1 MQKKV
6 SFEFTFALLTID
18 KEEQNVLTS
27 WLHQCSNRQ
36 QITITTVR
44 RLRACGT
51 RVPMLHDF
59 ASFCCQLS
67 TANDDLPCDVSVVVQ
82 RYSWRVDCV
91 YLLRMSP
98 LLRSF
103 STMDLC
109 VSWIGQLD
117 FELSAMLV
125 YTSDEL
131 RDSACLG

>member
-1 MQKKV
+1 MHHILQKFNTCWTLV
-6 SFEFTFALLTID
+6 
-18 KEEQNVLTS
+18 
-27 WLHQCSNRQ
+27 W
-36 QITITTVR
+36 

-51 RVPMLHDF
+51 RVPMLHGF

-109 VSWIGQLD
+109 VSWRGQLD

-125 YTSDEL
+125 YTSAEL
-131 RDSACLG
+131 RDSACLE

>member
-1 MQKKV
+1 MSTSDQSGRDV
-6 SFEFTFALLTID
+6 S
-18 KEEQNVLTS
+18 
-27 WLHQCSNRQ
+27 
-36 QITITTVR
+36 ITDIFDIVW

-98 LLRSF
+98 LL
-103 STMDLC
+103 MAAH
-109 VSWIGQLD
+109 I
-117 FELSAMLV
+117 
-125 YTSDEL
+125 
-131 RDSACLG
+131 

>member
-1 MQKKV
+1 MGWASPQIFRPRTAPVNYVDLRSQSGRDV
-6 SFEFTFALLTID
+6 S
-18 KEEQNVLTS
+18 
-27 WLHQCSNRQ
+27 
-36 QITITTVR
+36 ITDIFDIVW

-67 TANDDLPCDVSVVVQ
+67 TANDDLPCDVSVVVR

-103 STMDLC
+103 STTDLC
-109 VSWIGQLD
+109 VSWTQPTVV
-117 FELSAMLV
+117 S
-125 YTSDEL
+125 
-131 RDSACLG
+131 

>member
-1 MQKKV
+1 MHNT
-6 SFEFTFALLTID
+6 EMRRRD
-18 KEEQNVLTS
+18 RR
-27 WLHQCSNRQ
+27 WDHG
-36 QITITTVR
+36 TVR

-98 LLRSF
+98 LL
-103 STMDLC
+103 MAAH
-109 VSWIGQLD
+109 I
-117 FELSAMLV
+117 
-125 YTSDEL
+125 
-131 RDSACLG
+131 